1 MSYLEPPG
9 AGNGDA
15 ELVTTRPVPRTMRRS
30 ALRSASSR
38 AALAADAR
46 AEARLVRG
54 RQRFVWNGRVLPVGV
69 PLGAAAGLVVWNRRR
84 SARQAIAVA
93 ALTAATTYFAARIEW
108 EMRRAAYARRRASD
122 FVGND

>member
-1 MSYLEPPG
+1 MRHLESHT

-30 ALRSASSR
+30 ALRPAASR

-54 RQRFVWNGRVLPVGV
+54 RNRFVWNGRVLPIGV
-69 PLGAAAGLVVWNRRR
+69 PLGAATGLVVWSRRR
-84 SARQAIAVA
+84 SMRQAIAFA
-93 ALTAATTYFAARIEW
+93 ALATATTYFAARIEW
-108 EMRRAAYARRRASD
+108 EMHRASYARRRDQD
-122 FVGND
+122 FVSDD